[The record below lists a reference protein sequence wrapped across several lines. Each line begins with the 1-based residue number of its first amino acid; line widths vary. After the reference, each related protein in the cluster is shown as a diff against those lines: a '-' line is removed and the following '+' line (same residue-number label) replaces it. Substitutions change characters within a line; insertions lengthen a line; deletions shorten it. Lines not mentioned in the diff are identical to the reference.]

1 MWTSPRPYPPDQIGF
16 IMCQS
21 KDVLGKPDAKIEQM
35 MRYYSA
41 KIHEASFER
50 DYSEEPLALEN
61 GRVWIQSRAA
71 TAKTKVAATLAGL
84 CAHHMEA
91 PETETLLLHPACLVG
106 VYGGDEVMNGLKSQ
120 LESKEDVD
128 KLLPS

>member
-1 MWTSPRPYPPDQIGF
+1 MSDRIG
-16 IMCQS
+16 S
-21 KDVLGKPDAKIEQM
+21 
-35 MRYYSA
+35 
-41 KIHEASFER
+41 
-50 DYSEEPLALEN
+50 YSEEPLALEN

-71 TAKTKVAATLAGL
+71 TKVAETLAGL

>member
-1 MWTSPRPYPPDQIGF
+1 VMNSSLKICDKANRP
-16 IMCQS
+16 S
-21 KDVLGKPDAKIEQM
+21 KTDGKL
-35 MRYYSA
+35 YYSSR
-41 KIHEASFER
+41 AS
-50 DYSEEPLALEN
+50 AQN